1 MTHRESRY
9 ILYKKE
15 CVVFIMQ
22 VLKDEIQ
29 ESILSASQK
38 LFLQYGYEK
47 TSIEKIARQAN
58 ISKSNLY
65 NYFKSKDE
73 IFNRL
78 TDKAAHEFRKV
89 IEYFASNQFEPKF
102 NTPGFAEMMA
112 NEIFKLV
119 SENREDLL
127 LLVFCAQGTKYENL
141 KSELIDMIANK
152 FKEDYRSY
160 FPDDDN
166 IVLIITQNLFDGI
179 TNLTMRS
186 HSDEIL
192 RQDLLRFIRYHSKGF
207 AALIS
212 D

>member
-1 MTHRESRY
+1 
-9 ILYKKE
+9 
-15 CVVFIMQ
+15 
-22 VLKDEIQ
+22 
-29 ESILSASQK
+29 
-38 LFLQYGYEK
+38 
-47 TSIEKIARQAN
+47 
-58 ISKSNLY
+58 
-65 NYFKSKDE
+65 
-73 IFNRL
+73 
-78 TDKAAHEFRKV
+78 
-89 IEYFASNQFEPKF
+89 
-102 NTPGFAEMMA
+102 MMA

-119 SENREDLL
+119 SENREGLL

-160 FPDDDN
+160 FTDGDN

-179 TNLTMRS
+179 TNLTMQS

-207 AALIS
+207 VALIS

>member
-1 MTHRESRY
+1 M
-9 ILYKKE
+9 
-15 CVVFIMQ
+15 
-22 VLKDEIQ
+22 
-29 ESILSASQK
+29 
-38 LFLQYGYEK
+38 
-47 TSIEKIARQAN
+47 
-58 ISKSNLY
+58 
-65 NYFKSKDE
+65 
-73 IFNRL
+73 
-78 TDKAAHEFRKV
+78 
-89 IEYFASNQFEPKF
+89 
-102 NTPGFAEMMA
+102 
-112 NEIFKLV
+112 
-119 SENREDLL
+119 
-127 LLVFCAQGTKYENL
+127 FCAQGTKYENL

-152 FKEDYRSY
+152 FKEDHRSY